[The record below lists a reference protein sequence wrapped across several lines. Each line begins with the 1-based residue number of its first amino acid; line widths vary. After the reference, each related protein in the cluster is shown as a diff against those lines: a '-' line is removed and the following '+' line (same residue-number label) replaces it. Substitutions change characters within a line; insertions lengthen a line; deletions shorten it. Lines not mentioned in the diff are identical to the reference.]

1 MNDLFGNDAIDNLL
15 PYDGQLYDLGSPA
28 LDTIAASDKQLYQQ
42 LLTTLPWQSD
52 IVTLFGNTHIT
63 KRQIVWMG
71 DQGLSY
77 RYAGHTHNAHDWHP
91 IVFHVKQIV
100 EDNISDLLV
109 NSDFGAAINNY
120 SAVNDTDRKTNNKQQ
135 CSYFNAC
142 LLNYY
147 PSGSEGMGYHADDEK
162 ELGEQPLIAALSL
175 GATRKMLFRHKTVRA
190 SSSSDKLD
198 LYLNSGQLIVMAG
211 VTQQY
216 WKHSIAKTTTVN
228 EGRISLTFRRMIN
241 I

>member
-1 MNDLFGNDAIDNLL
+1 MNDLFANEATDNLL
-15 PYDGQLYDLGSPA
+15 PYDGQLYDLGSIV
-28 LDTIAASDKQLYQQ
+28 LDAITTSDKDLYQQ
-42 LLTTLPWQSD
+42 LLTTLDWQADVVS
-52 IVTLFGNTHIT
+52 LFGKTHIT
-63 KRQIVWMG
+63 KRQVVWMG

-77 RYAGHTHNAHDWHP
+77 RYAGHSHTANGWHP

-100 EDNISDLLV
+100 EDSISELLV

-120 SAVNDTDRKTNNKQQ
+120 SAVSNDGNANNKQQ
-135 CSYFNAC
+135 RSYFNAC

-175 GATRKMLFRHKTVRA
+175 GATRKMLFRHKAVRA
-190 SSSSDKLD
+190 SSSSDKVD

-216 WKHSIAKTTTVN
+216 WKHSIAKTTKVS
-228 EGRISLTFRRMIN
+228 EGRISLTFRRMLN
-241 I
+241 L

>member
-1 MNDLFGNDAIDNLL
+1 MNDLFGNEATDNLL
-15 PYDGQLYDLGSPA
+15 PFDGQLYDLGTLA
-28 LDTIAASDKQLYQQ
+28 LDTVAASDKQLYQQ
-42 LLTTLPWQSD
+42 LLATLPWQSD
-52 IVTLFGNTHIT
+52 IVTLFGKTHIT
-63 KRQIVWMG
+63 KRQVVWMG

-91 IVFHVKQIV
+91 IVFHVKQII
-100 EDNISDLLV
+100 EDSIRTLLGAM
-109 NSDFGAAINNY
+109 NSTDGQAIN
-120 SAVNDTDRKTNNKQQ
+120 KQH
-135 CSYFNAC
+135 SYFNAC

-175 GATRKMLFRHKTVRA
+175 GTTRKMLFRHKTARDNPKSNKV
-190 SSSSDKLD
+190 DI
-198 LYLNSGQLIVMAG
+198 YLNSGQLIVMAG